1 MTPTGLPGT
10 SVAMRASGISA
21 CASSDKRI
29 YARLVGE
36 GRSETLEREFLEFAP
51 DAVIGVDETGE
62 IQLANSRTQAVFGY
76 PRDELIGQSVEM
88 LVPKLAQGAHIAHR
102 DRYFE
107 APRTRSM
114 GAGLDL
120 KARRKDG
127 SEFPCEI
134 SLSTVATDNGMMAL
148 AAIRDI
154 SERRRDRDDLR
165 RAVRRLQAATDV
177 AIAVGGETEL
187 GRVLDA
193 IVERGR
199 ALVEARALII
209 LLREGEDL
217 VVAATAAIAGGL
229 DAKVSELRIPAKDA
243 SERVLLG
250 RFTGTELGVQETGRT
265 LLAPLLFR
273 GDPLGVVVAFDRVG
287 EPGRFDD
294 EDQRLLEAF
303 AASAATGVATA
314 RSMAEERLQNT
325 IDAAEQER
333 SRWARE
339 LHDETLQALA
349 VLRMRLASALR
360 EDSSESLQDTGQ
372 AAVEQIDE
380 EIVKLRRLITELRPA
395 SLDTIGLVAALQAL
409 VEQQSQDTNITV
421 DSDLQLPKEEEAR
434 PTPVLET
441 AVYRLVQEAL
451 NNVSKHS
458 MARRATLTV
467 RVVRANIEIEVID
480 DGVGFEPSLVREG
493 FGLVGM
499 RERAALLGGSLEVSS
514 TRGAGTRLRAEIP
527 LFTRE
532 EEEPGV
538 NPPPVP
544 DYGARRQL
552 R

>member
-1 MTPTGLPGT
+1 MANQP
-10 SVAMRASGISA
+10 SQS
-21 CASSDKRI
+21 
-29 YARLVGE
+29 
-36 GRSETLEREFLEFAP
+36 LEREFLEFAP

-62 IQLANSRTQAVFGY
+62 IKLVNSRTQAVFGY
-76 PRDELIGQSVEM
+76 GREELIGERVEM
-88 LVPKLAQGAHIAHR
+88 LVPESLRGTHVGHR

-107 APRTRSM
+107 APRTRPM
-114 GAGLDL
+114 GASLDL
-120 KARRKDG
+120 YARRKDG
-127 SEFPCEI
+127 TEFPCEI

-154 SERRRDRDDLR
+154 TDRRRDRDELR

-177 AIAVGGETEL
+177 AIAIGGETDL
-187 GRVLDA
+187 QRVLEA

-217 VVAATAAIAGGL
+217 IVAATAAVAGGL
-229 DAKVSELRIPAKDA
+229 DPKVSELRIRADEA
-243 SERVLLG
+243 SQQVLLG
-250 RFTGTELGVQETGRT
+250 RFTEADLGAKESGRA

-273 GDPLGVVVAFDRVG
+273 GEPLGVVVALDRIG
-287 EPGRFDD
+287 ERGRFDV
-294 EDQRLLEAF
+294 EDQRMLEAF

-349 VLRMRLASALR
+349 VLRMRLSSALR
-360 EDSSESLQDTGQ
+360 EEGPEKLRDTGQ
-372 AAVEQIDE
+372 AAVEQIDD

-395 SLDTIGLVAALQAL
+395 SLDTIGLEAALQAL
-409 VEQQSQDTNITV
+409 AEQHQHDAGIAV
-421 DSDLQLPKEEEAR
+421 DCDFDLPREDEAR
-434 PTPVLET
+434 PTPILET

-458 MARRATLTV
+458 MASSADLTV
-467 RVVRANIEIEVID
+467 KAWRGAIEIEVQD
-480 DGVGFEPSLVREG
+480 NGVGFEPPLVREG

-499 RERAALLGGSLEVSS
+499 RERAALLGGSLDVES
-514 TRGAGTRLRAEIP
+514 TRGSGTRVRAEIP
-527 LFTRE
+527 LLTRAE
-532 EEEPGV
+532 DETASP
-538 NPPPVP
+538 
-544 DYGARRQL
+544 
-552 R
+552 

>member
-1 MTPTGLPGT
+1 
-10 SVAMRASGISA
+10 VADHASQS
-21 CASSDKRI
+21 
-29 YARLVGE
+29 
-36 GRSETLEREFLEFAP
+36 LEREFLEFAP

-62 IQLANSRTQAVFGY
+62 IKLVNSRTQAVFGY
-76 PRDELIGQSVEM
+76 ARDELIGEHIEM
-88 LVPKLAQGAHIAHR
+88 LVPEGVRGGHVGHR

-107 APRTRSM
+107 APRTRPM

-120 KARRKDG
+120 YARRKDG

-154 SERRRDRDDLR
+154 TDRRRDRDELR

-177 AIAVGGETEL
+177 AIAIGGETDL
-187 GRVLDA
+187 DRVLDA

-217 VVAATAAIAGGL
+217 IVAATAAVADGL
-229 DAKVSELRIPAKDA
+229 DPKVGELRIRAKEA
-243 SERVLLG
+243 SEQVLLG
-250 RFTGTELGVQETGRT
+250 KFTGADLGAKESGRA
-265 LLAPLLFR
+265 LIAPLLFR
-273 GDPLGVVVAFDRVG
+273 GDPLGVVVALDRIG
-287 EPGRFDD
+287 DPGRFDD
-294 EDQRLLEAF
+294 EDQRMLEAF

-349 VLRMRLASALR
+349 VLRMRLSSALR
-360 EDSSESLQDTGQ
+360 GETAEELHVTGQ
-372 AAVEQIDE
+372 AAVEQIDD

-395 SLDTIGLVAALQAL
+395 SLDTIGLEAALYALAQQHQQAG
-409 VEQQSQDTNITV
+409 EIRIDCEFE
-421 DSDLQLPKEEEAR
+421 LPRAAEER
-434 PTPVLET
+434 PAPLLET

-458 MARRATLTV
+458 RAQHARLKV
-467 RVVRANIEIEVID
+467 REFPTQIEIEVSD
-480 DGVGFEPSLVREG
+480 DGVGFEPNLVREG

-499 RERAALLGGSLEVSS
+499 RERVALLGGTLRVKS
-514 TRGAGTRLRAEIP
+514 TSGSGTTISAEIP
-527 LFTRE
+527 LS
-532 EEEPGV
+532 
-538 NPPPVP
+538 PPS
-544 DYGARRQL
+544 DDD
-552 R
+552 

>member
-1 MTPTGLPGT
+1 
-10 SVAMRASGISA
+10 VADHASQS
-21 CASSDKRI
+21 
-29 YARLVGE
+29 
-36 GRSETLEREFLEFAP
+36 LEREFLEFAP

-62 IQLANSRTQAVFGY
+62 IKLVNSRTQAVFGY
-76 PRDELIGQSVEM
+76 ARAELIGERIEM
-88 LVPKLAQGAHIAHR
+88 LVPEAVRGSHVGHR

-107 APRTRSM
+107 APRTRRM

-120 KARRKDG
+120 YARRKDG

-134 SLSTVATDNGMMAL
+134 SLSTVATDSGMMAL

-154 SERRRDRDDLR
+154 TDRRRDRDDLR

-177 AIAVGGETEL
+177 AIAVGGETDLE
-187 GRVLDA
+187 RVLDA

-217 VVAATAAIAGGL
+217 VVAATAAVADGL
-229 DAKVSELRIPAKDA
+229 DPKVPELRIRAQEA
-243 SERVLLG
+243 SEQVLLG
-250 RFTGTELGVQETGRT
+250 RFTGADLGAKESGRA
-265 LLAPLLFR
+265 LIAPLLFR
-273 GDPLGVVVAFDRVG
+273 GDPLGVVVALDRIG
-287 EPGRFDD
+287 DPGRFDD
-294 EDQRLLEAF
+294 EDQRMLEAF

-349 VLRMRLASALR
+349 VLRMRLSSALR
-360 EDSSESLQDTGQ
+360 EESAEVLEKTGQ
-372 AAVEQIDE
+372 AAVEQIDD

-395 SLDTIGLVAALQAL
+395 SLDTIGLEAALQAL
-409 VEQQSQDTNITV
+409 AEQHQHASGALDV
-421 DSDLQLPKEEEAR
+421 DCEFALPRDEEAR
-434 PTPVLET
+434 PSPVLET

-458 MARRATLTV
+458 MARRADV
-467 RVVRANIEIEVID
+467 RVRSSRGTIEIEVRD
-480 DGVGFEPSLVREG
+480 DGVGFEPNLVREG

-499 RERAALLGGSLEVSS
+499 RERAALLGGTLEVAS
-514 TRGAGTRLRAEIP
+514 TRGSGTRIRAEIP
-527 LFTRE
+527 LFSVDE
-532 EEEPGV
+532 E
-538 NPPPVP
+538 
-544 DYGARRQL
+544 AS
-552 R
+552 

>member
-1 MTPTGLPGT
+1 
-10 SVAMRASGISA
+10 
-21 CASSDKRI
+21 
-29 YARLVGE
+29 
-36 GRSETLEREFLEFAP
+36 
-51 DAVIGVDETGE
+51 
-62 IQLANSRTQAVFGY
+62 
-76 PRDELIGQSVEM
+76 
-88 LVPKLAQGAHIAHR
+88 
-102 DRYFE
+102 
-107 APRTRSM
+107 
-114 GAGLDL
+114 
-120 KARRKDG
+120 
-127 SEFPCEI
+127 
-134 SLSTVATDNGMMAL
+134 MMAL
-148 AAIRDI
+148 AAVRDI
-154 SERRRDRDDLR
+154 TDRRRDRDDLR

-177 AIAVGGETEL
+177 AIAVGGETDL
-187 GRVLDA
+187 NRVLEA

-199 ALVEARALII
+199 ALVEARALVI

-217 VVAATAAIAGGL
+217 VVAATAATAGGL
-229 DAKVSELRIPAKDA
+229 DPNVGNLRLRAQDA

-250 RFTGTELGVQETGRT
+250 RFTGADLGAKETGQA

-273 GDPLGVVVAFDRVG
+273 GDPLGVVVALDRVG
-287 EPGRFDD
+287 EPGRFDE

-360 EDSSESLQDTGQ
+360 EDSPEELEQTGQ

-395 SLDTIGLVAALQAL
+395 SLDTIGLEAALEAL
-409 VEQQSQDTNITV
+409 AEQHSQVANLTV
-421 DSDLQLPKEEEAR
+421 DCKLQLSSEEEAR

-458 MARRATLTV
+458 LARRATLAV
-467 RVVRANIEIEVID
+467 RTTRGTIEIEVTD

-499 RERAALLGGSLEVSS
+499 RERAALLGGSLEVDS
-514 TRGAGTRLRAEIP
+514 TRGAGTRVRAEMP
-527 LFTRE
+527 LFTRA
-532 EEEPGV
+532 EEPPGSGT
-538 NPPPVP
+538 PPIP
-544 DYGARRQL
+544 DFKAGRSLDPRR
-552 R
+552 